1 MSAEHNPNKPR
12 IYLKTAWIVAISIL
26 FFDQILKLLV
36 QNTFS
41 FQEKINIIPG
51 LFNIVY
57 VLNKGAAF
65 GILNNSGLN
74 WQSYL
79 FISISC
85 TTILVVVYL
94 LHFSTKQSSFFYLGL
109 GAILG
114 GALGNLIDRI
124 RIGMVID
131 FLDFYW
137 RSFHW
142 PAFNLADA
150 AISLGAI
157 SLLISFYRRDKNV
170 THSN

>member
-1 MSAEHNPNKPR
+1 MSAEYKSNKPR
-12 IYLKTAWIVAISIL
+12 IYLKTAWIVAISIVI
-26 FFDQILKLLV
+26 FDQILKLLV
-36 QNTFS
+36 QNALN
-41 FQEKINIIPG
+41 FQEKINMIPG
-51 LFNIVY
+51 FLNIVY

-65 GILNNSGLN
+65 GFLNNPGIN

-79 FISISC
+79 FITISC
-85 TTILVVVYL
+85 IAILIVVYL
-94 LHFSTKQSSFFYLGL
+94 LHFSIKQNSFFYLGL

-142 PAFNLADA
+142 PAFNLADT

-157 SLLISFYRRDKNV
+157 SLLISFYQRDKNV
-170 THSN
+170 THSD